1 SGSSITGST
10 VRADLKKACIETSWE
25 KQQNEFSKIL
35 LIEFCSLYEI
45 WCEGIIT
52 ELKASID
59 SKSLQFPTLQKST
72 QGIMSVLSS
81 MTQHHSIM
89 MEKAFYSFY
98 LTNKKNSKNHINNLM
113 KCYRYFKELRNSLV
127 HSGNISKKSFKD
139 AEANYS
145 SLTAT
150 SLGVQELPEYKQ
162 NSDEDRINLS
172 LRGVIGFGE
181 IVLRMIST
189 IDAELVKTTMAEKYL
204 AEEWKKFYGDKP
216 LTLSITE
223 KKRNQQLVKSL
234 KKLGLSTVPS
244 SSYNDIELFMRSEK
258 LIF

>member
-1 SGSSITGST
+1 
-10 VRADLKKACIETSWE
+10 KACIETSWE

-72 QGIMSVLSS
+72 QGIMSILSS

-223 KKRNQQLVKSL
+223 KKRNEQLVKSL